1 MKISD
6 ILTEDLVVTGLEGKS
21 KDEIINHLIDLV
33 SASPKV
39 LDREK
44 VRKAI
49 FEREKIMSTGVGNGF
64 AIPHGKTDAVTDIVA
79 AFAVTSE
86 PIDYQSLDEKPV
98 RLVFLLVGKDN
109 LVGPH
114 IKLLSRISRLM
125 NKEEFRQRLL
135 EQRTPHDILDLFR
148 QGKPTMIAFGQR
160 DVRQGPGTL
169 PVSESIADIAFGVPW
184 FKHDRPAVI
193 EEYAAAY
200 RKVALQASALA

>member
-6 ILTEDLVVTGLEGKS
+6 ILTDDLVVTGLQGKT
-21 KDEIINHLIDLV
+21 KDDIIDAMIDLV
-33 SASPKV
+33 AVSPKV
-39 LDREK
+39 LDKEK

-49 FEREKIMSTGVGNGF
+49 FERERIMSTGVGNGF

-79 AFAVTSE
+79 AFAVTAE

-125 NKEEFRQRLL
+125 NKEDFRKRLLTQQTSREIIDMFRQ
-135 EQRTPHDILDLFR
+135 
-148 QGKPTMIAFGQR
+148 
-160 DVRQGPGTL
+160 
-169 PVSESIADIAFGVPW
+169 
-184 FKHDRPAVI
+184 
-193 EEYAAAY
+193 EEATYFE
-200 RKVALQASALA
+200 V